1 MRDKMIK
8 FLDDYGMAL
17 FAIFILILFII
28 GHYYNFNFNY

>member
-28 GHYYNFNFNY
+28 GHYCNFNFNY